1 MRLMVLFLALLL
13 TAFLP
18 AVAQAPKAAQASK
31 AGQAKQTPEGDPVI
45 TLDVVR
51 VPLLYTVSDKKGRFV
66 SDLKKEDFEVLE
78 SKRTQNIL
86 EFSAESDLPL
96 RLAVLIDT
104 SNSQRERFKFQQ
116 EAATDFVGAMIRA
129 KTDKAAIVS
138 FDTSAELVADL
149 TDDTGVLSS
158 AIRSLRPGGGTA
170 LYDAVFFACRDKL
183 SLDKPS
189 YKFRRAMVILSDG
202 DDNQSRYTRD
212 QALELAHKADVVI
225 YTISTNISRIETPGD
240 KVLRYLAQ
248 ETGGLAFFPFKSQE
262 LAQSFENIANELRH
276 QYALLYRPEPLKLDG
291 QYHAVDVKVKNRK
304 DLQVRVRRGY
314 YAEQGALEQ

>member
-1 MRLMVLFLALLL
+1 MRLIVVFLALLL

-51 VPLLYTVSDKKGRFV
+51 VPLLYTVSGKKGRFV

-78 SKRTQNIL
+78 SKKTQNIL

-149 TDDTGVLSS
+149 TDDTGLVGIPNHDHGAGQRRLD
-158 AIRSLRPGGGTA
+158 ALRPRALAHRAADGQLPPRRRRGVPPAPPRSRRSRRRGPGNAGGRSPGRRPETA
-170 LYDAVFFACRDKL
+170 RCLRTAE
-183 SLDKPS
+183 
-189 YKFRRAMVILSDG
+189 MLSDVRNDG
-202 DDNQSRYTRD
+202 R
-212 QALELAHKADVVI
+212 A
-225 YTISTNISRIETPGD
+225 
-240 KVLRYLAQ
+240 
-248 ETGGLAFFPFKSQE
+248 
-262 LAQSFENIANELRH
+262 
-276 QYALLYRPEPLKLDG
+276 G
-291 QYHAVDVKVKNRK
+291 QYSSETHHPHEICSCQPTVLIVPDRI
-304 DLQVRVRRGY
+304 
-314 YAEQGALEQ
+314 